1 MRKVIVVVGLIS
13 IVFLWSKLSG
23 SGLSLPGTASSSIT
37 PATPVAMATPN
48 AAMNPNAAMTPNVV
62 ATSNSVLP
70 TAVGTPLASPSTST
84 TITTS
89 QIVTTTGPL
98 VLLNPSK
105 ARPGST
111 VGVTGS
117 GFEPGSTIDLFLKH
131 QQSDAGKNLG
141 FVQAD
146 KGGSF
151 GGFNLTLPT
160 DFASGPFIIVATQHD
175 GKKASYAIGT
185 VAANS
190 PTVTFGT
197 TVGKVGDA
205 VTFTLKGFAPN
216 EVVSI
221 YFNSLTSPPVGTV
234 TTDPSGGA
242 PRQTIKVPYG
252 AVGNNAFIFVGKT
265 SQSPVTVSY
274 TLLNLY
280 PSLIVNTYAT
290 KADTTVSFGGKGFG
304 PNERV
309 FIHVNS
315 ITAPP
320 IGIAMADATG
330 SFKNGGQFTIPFAL
344 HGKTNIIA
352 VGEQSQAPVSIS
364 IDVLPYTP
372 SAETSTYG
380 GRPGTTVTFYG
391 NGFARGELVHVYVG
405 RTVQR
410 AGNEVSCFMSDPQGA
425 FSAGGSYTLQSGT
438 SPGTLVFTLVGD
450 KSKVPASAK
459 MQVMGTTPGEPA
471 PPAVKTA
478 PFHCDLLASTAVAP
492 LPTPTPV
499 TAAPPATPVDAGNG
513 GGEGNGG

>member
-1 MRKVIVVVGLIS
+1 
-13 IVFLWSKLSG
+13 
-23 SGLSLPGTASSSIT
+23 
-37 PATPVAMATPN
+37 
-48 AAMNPNAAMTPNVV
+48 
-62 ATSNSVLP
+62 
-70 TAVGTPLASPSTST
+70 
-84 TITTS
+84 
-89 QIVTTTGPL
+89 
-98 VLLNPSK
+98 VLLNPAK

-117 GFEPGSTIDLFLKH
+117 GFDPGSTIDLFLKH

-151 GGFNLTLPT
+151 GGFNLTLPA

-175 GKKASYAIGT
+175 GKKVGFAIGT

-205 VTFTLKGFAPN
+205 VTFSLKGFAPS
-216 EVVSI
+216 EVVAI
-221 YFNSLTSPPVGTV
+221 YFNSLTSPPIGTV
-234 TTDPSGGA
+234 KTDPSGGA
-242 PRQTIKVPYG
+242 ARQSIKVPYG
-252 AVGNNAFIFVGKT
+252 AIGNNAFIFVGKI
-265 SQSPVTVSY
+265 SQSPVTVGY

-280 PSLIVNTYAT
+280 PSLSVNTYAT
-290 KADTTVSFGGKGFG
+290 RADSTLSFSGKGFG

-315 ITAPP
+315 VASPP
-320 IGIAMADATG
+320 IGIALSDSTG
-330 SFKNGGQFTIPFAL
+330 AFKNSGLFTIPFAL

-380 GRPGTTVTFYG
+380 GRPGTSISFYG
-391 NGFARGELVHVYVG
+391 NGFARGEVVHVFVG
-405 RTVQR
+405 RSTQR
-410 AGNEVSCFMSDPQGA
+410 SGDEVSCFMSDTQGG
-425 FSAGGSYTLQSGT
+425 FSAGGLYTLESGT
-438 SPGTLVFTLVGD
+438 PPGTLVFTLVGE

-459 MQVMGTTPGEPA
+459 MQVMGTTAGEPA
-471 PPAVKTA
+471 PPVVKTA
-478 PFHCDLLASTAVAP
+478 PFHCSLLPSTALASMA
-492 LPTPTPV
+492 TPTPV
-499 TAAPPATPVDAGNG
+499 PMAPPATPVDAGNG
-513 GGEGNGG
+513 NADGNGNGGGNP